1 MKTLSLIPFVIG
13 LIGFETCREESPEL
27 WKFGP
32 EYLFKFGVNLA
43 IVKELPDM
51 KLCVNATM
59 AVKCR
64 PFSTKAEEFTDAL
77 QCYVQDAD
85 KINYNVD
92 EEGTKILNSDED
104 SQKLVAKLVGQKFEI
119 IYEKRGIKELRVL
132 TSIQGAQ
139 LNIFRMI
146 ATHLDFGFDKFDKG
160 GERFAFVEAV
170 APEKSLIGK
179 CETTFEVSKQIK
191 FKSMRWDSKCGD
203 KLHIETFAYGDK
215 SPMIAMDKI
224 RDVRKCTKISPTI
237 FGEVHNRLIPAIL
250 NITMQSSVTTF
261 VVAPHGFQSHS
272 QNIGTMKYNS
282 NMVKNNDG
290 KLGDTHEHINLYLE
304 SIEPATDEL
313 KRIPSS
319 HSATIFANDPP
330 IVN

>member
-203 KLHIETFAYGDK
+203 KLHIET
-215 SPMIAMDKI
+215 
-224 RDVRKCTKISPTI
+224 
-237 FGEVHNRLIPAIL
+237 
-250 NITMQSSVTTF
+250 
-261 VVAPHGFQSHS
+261 

-330 IVN
+330 I